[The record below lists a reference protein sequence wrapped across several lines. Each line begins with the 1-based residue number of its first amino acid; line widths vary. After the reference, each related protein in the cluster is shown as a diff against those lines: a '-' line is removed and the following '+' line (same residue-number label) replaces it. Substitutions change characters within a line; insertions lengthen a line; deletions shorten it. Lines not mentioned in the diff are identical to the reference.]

1 MVQDL
6 NKPVMPTERIVALDF
21 LRGFALLGIL
31 IMNIQS
37 FAMPAAAYFNPT
49 AYGDFT
55 GLNRWVWIL
64 SHLFAD
70 SKFMTIFSILY
81 GAGIVLITTK
91 VEEKNQRP
99 AGLHYKRT
107 FWLLVIGLIHAYLL
121 WYGDILVTYALVA
134 MVVYWFRK
142 LSPRWLIGL
151 GIAAFSMSTLLQVG
165 MVGTLANFPSEVV
178 ADFQADWQPDAETV
192 AWETAV
198 YQNSWLEQLAHRVP
212 ASVEMQ
218 TLSFLFWGSW
228 RAGGLMLLGMAL
240 FKLGVLTA
248 ERSPRFY
255 RNLLLAGFGLGFP
268 LVVLGLA
275 RNFAAGWTLEYS
287 RFIGSQF
294 NYWGSLGVSLGY
306 IAIVML
312 VAKSGRWQGVVRPFA
327 AVGQTALSNY
337 LFQTIAATLIFY
349 GHGLGLFGQVE
360 RTGQLLIVLAIWAVQ
375 LTFSP
380 LWLRHF
386 RFGPAEWLWRSLTY
400 GRWQPMRTKNMLQGT
415 AVPS

>member
-1 MVQDL
+1 MVQNT
-6 NKPVMPTERIVALDF
+6 NKPVMPQERIVALDF

-37 FAMPAAAYFNPT
+37 FAMPEAAYFNPT

-91 VEEKNQRP
+91 VEENNQRS

-151 GIAAFSMSTLLQVG
+151 GIAAFSVSTLLQLG
-165 MVGTLANFPSEVV
+165 MLGTLANFPPELV
-178 ADFQADWQPDAETV
+178 ADFQADWLPGAEEI

-198 YQNSWLEQLAHRVP
+198 YQSSWLEQLAHRVP

-218 TLSFLFWGSW
+218 TLAFLFWGGW

-248 ERSPRFY
+248 ECSTRFY
-255 RNLLLAGFGLGFP
+255 RSLLIAGFGLGFP
-268 LVVLGLA
+268 LVSLGLV

-287 RFIGSQF
+287 RFVGSQF

-306 IAIVML
+306 IALVML
-312 VAKSGRWQGVVRPFA
+312 VAKSGRWPQVIRPLA
-327 AVGQTALSNY
+327 AVGRTALSNY
-337 LFQTIAATLIFY
+337 LFQTIAATFIFY

-375 LTFSP
+375 LTLST
-380 LWLRHF
+380 LWLRRF

-400 GRWQPMRTKNMLQGT
+400 GRWQPLRVKDAVQGT
-415 AVPS
+415 AVTL